1 MFYLEVKEKV
11 PAKIKDIYGFEEKT
25 VEKERWRAIANSEIR
40 EDMEALHRSFGPRVR
55 KKYRIT
61 EVET

>member
-11 PAKIKDIYGFEEKT
+11 TARTKDIYGFEKT
-25 VEKERWRAIANSEIR
+25 EEKERWRAIANSEVR
-40 EDMEALHRSFGPRVR
+40 EDIEALYRGYGPRVR